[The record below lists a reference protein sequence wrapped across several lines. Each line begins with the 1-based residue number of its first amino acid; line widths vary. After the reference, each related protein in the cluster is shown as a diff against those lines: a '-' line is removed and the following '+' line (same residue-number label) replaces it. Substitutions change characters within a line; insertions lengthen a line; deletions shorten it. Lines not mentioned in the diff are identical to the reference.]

1 MTILQMLE
9 QQCDFIKVPVFDD
22 RPPEIAE
29 LRKMD
34 VSDEFWDF
42 YFFNKRPEMAE
53 LRRLNLPGDFWDF
66 YWETDGGTGR
76 VFYPAYRKPCTFIL
90 YGNEKMQ
97 EMKKWFLE
105 YSTMLYEEL
114 WLLDERKVNAEEQE
128 LLRSV
133 SADLVILGEC
143 GDPKWPDYLFVYKDA
158 FFLKPRDSLDFPFLD
173 DWSVEEEE
181 CASRGSYYDFLS
193 KVLKSMEPA
202 EMKEEK
208 Q

>member
-34 VSDEFWDF
+34 VPDDFWDF
-42 YFFNKRPEMAE
+42 YFFGDRPEMME
-53 LRRLNLPGDFWDF
+53 LRKMNLPDDFWEF
-66 YWETDGGTGR
+66 YRETDGGTGS
-76 VFYPAYRKPCTFIL
+76 VFYPAHRCTFVL
-90 YGNEKMQ
+90 YGNETMREK
-97 EMKKWFLE
+97 KKWFLE
-105 YSTMLYEEL
+105 YAAMLYEEL
-114 WLLDERKVNAEEQE
+114 FLLDERKLNAQEQE
-128 LLRSV
+128 RLHRVGAELL
-133 SADLVILGEC
+133 LLGEC
-143 GDPKWPDYLFVYKDA
+143 GDPKWPDYLFFYKGT
-158 FFLKPRDSLDFPFLD
+158 FFLTARDSLDFPFHD
-173 DWSVEEEE
+173 WWSVEEEG
-181 CASRGSYYDFLS
+181 CVTRHSYYGFLT

>member
-1 MTILQMLE
+1 MTVLQMLE

-22 RPPEIAE
+22 RPPDMAE

-34 VSDEFWDF
+34 VPDDFWDF
-42 YFFNKRPEMAE
+42 YFFGDRPEMME
-53 LRRLNLPGDFWDF
+53 LRKMNLPDDFWEF
-66 YWETDGGTGR
+66 YRETDGGTGS
-76 VFYPAYRKPCTFIL
+76 VFYPAPRCTFVL
-90 YGNEKMQ
+90 YGNETMREK
-97 EMKKWFLE
+97 KKWFLE
-105 YSTMLYEEL
+105 YAAMLYEEL
-114 WLLDERKVNAEEQE
+114 FLLDERKLNEDEQE
-128 LLRSV
+128 RLRSV
-133 SADLVILGEC
+133 STDLVILGEC

-193 KVLKSMEPA
+193 NVLKSMEPA

>member
-34 VSDEFWDF
+34 VPD
-42 YFFNKRPEMAE
+42 
-53 LRRLNLPGDFWDF
+53 DFWEF

-76 VFYPAYRKPCTFIL
+76 VFHPAYRKPCTFVL

-97 EMKKWFLE
+97 EMKKWFMQ
-105 YSTMLYEEL
+105 YSAMLYEEL
-114 WLLDERKVNAEEQE
+114 YLLDERELNEEEQE
-128 LLRSV
+128 RLRRV

-143 GDPKWPDYLFVYKDA
+143 GDPNWPDYLFIYKDT
-158 FFLKPRDSLDFPFLD
+158 FFLRSRDSLDFPFH
-173 DWSVEEEE
+173 DWSVDEEK
-181 CASRGSYYDFLS
+181 CVTRHSYYDFLT
-193 KVLKSMEPA
+193 KVLKSMEPF
-202 EMKEEK
+202 EKKGEK